1 MPTPNSPNETV
12 LSSLIQLLNKGNA
25 HVSLDKSLENIPFD
39 LLAKKPSQLPYSIW
53 QIAEHIR
60 IAQSDIL
67 QFSKNP
73 KYQSPKWP
81 EGYWPST
88 TKPASEEEWQN
99 CVLQIKND
107 RKAFIN
113 LLKKSDDIYKPF
125 AHGDGQTLFREALVL
140 ADHNSYHTGE
150 IIVIRRLL
158 KNWK

>member
-1 MPTPNSPNETV
+1 MPTPNSPNDII
-12 LSSLIQLLNKGNA
+12 LSNLIQLLNQGNA

-39 LLAKKPSQLPYSIW
+39 LLGKKPSRLPYSIW

-60 IAQSDIL
+60 ITQSDIL
-67 QFSKNP
+67 QFSKSS

-88 TKPASEEEWQN
+88 TKPASDEEWQN
-99 CVLQIKND
+99 CIQQIKKD

-113 LLKKSDDIYKPF
+113 LLKKSDDLYKPF
-125 AHGDGQTLFREALVL
+125 PHGDGQTLFREALVL

-158 KNWK
+158 NDWK